1 MLNFELNDW
10 GYYEIDFYNNEKEI
24 VKIAISKSL
33 DISFDCVDDCYYK
46 EGDRWFKRVSGM
58 VFNIKKLP
66 YYSVLSK
73 YLDDQLNIYL
83 RKEKLKNINGL

>member
-10 GYYEIDFYNNEKEI
+10 GYYEIDFYNNEKDV
-24 VKIAISKSL
+24 VKIAISKYL
-33 DISFDCVDDCYYK
+33 NISFDCVDDCYYK
-46 EGDRWFKRVSGM
+46 EGDIWVKRISGM
-58 VFNIKKLP
+58 VFNIQP

-73 YLDDQLNIYL
+73 YLDEQLNIYL